1 VSTPDEP
8 IGAPADAPAEE
19 QRPAHQKHPLAKM
32 LLLGIVA
39 SVIGVIICL
48 QIEWFPPQGSTQ
60 AEDIDTLY
68 DVLMIVSVPIFV
80 LVMTVAIYCVIA
92 FRAKPGEKGDGA
104 HIHGNTKLEV
114 IWVTIPFL
122 IVTALAVYSWIVLD
136 DIEAKQPGE
145 MIVNVTGEQFAW
157 SFEYPDQGV
166 KSNELVLPKDKPVFF
181 QINAK
186 DVLHSF
192 WVPEFRM
199 KQDAVP
205 GIETVTRA
213 TPKELGTYA
222 VVCAELCGI
231 GHATMRQQ
239 VRVVPPA
246 EFDSWVQERKKAGG
260 ETAGGVNSGED
271 ADETTT
277 AGRELFISTGCNACH
292 TLDDAN
298 ASAEVGPDLN
308 ELAAVAQDRKP
319 GTSAEDYIRESIVD
333 PPAFEVEG
341 YSGDTMPGNYDDQLM
356 PEEIDTL
363 VEYLLGLSQTE
374 EGE

>member
-1 VSTPDEP
+1 MSTPDEP
-8 IGAPADAPAEE
+8 LNAPADAPPEE

-48 QIEWFPPQGSTQ
+48 QIDWFPSQGSTQ
-60 AEDIDTLY
+60 AEEIDTLY

-92 FRAKPGEKGDGA
+92 FRAKPGERGDGA

-114 IWVTIPFL
+114 IWVTIPFI
-122 IVTALAVYSWIVLD
+122 IVTALAIYSWVVLD

-157 SFEYPDQGV
+157 SFEYPEQKV
-166 KSNELVLPKDKPVFF
+166 KSNELVLPKDRPVFF

-192 WVPEFRM
+192 WVPDFRM

-205 GIETVTRA
+205 GIETVTRV
-213 TPKELGTYA
+213 TPKSEGTFP

-239 VRVVPPA
+239 VRVVPPE
-246 EFDSWVQERKKAGG
+246 EFEAWVKERQEGG
-260 ETAGGVNSGED
+260 EAPDGGTGGSG
-271 ADETTT
+271 DETAE
-277 AGRELFISTGCNACH
+277 AGRELFVSQGCNACH
-292 TLDDAN
+292 TLGDAN
-298 ASAEVGPDLN
+298 ATSQVGP
-308 ELAAVAQDRKP
+308 ELDQIASVAEDRKK

-333 PPAFEVEG
+333 PPAFVVDG
-341 YSGDTMPGNYDDQLM
+341 YTGNTMPGDFKDRM
-356 PEEIDTL
+356 TPEEIDTL
-363 VEYLLGLSQTE
+363 VEYLLGLGASE
-374 EGE
+374 AGG